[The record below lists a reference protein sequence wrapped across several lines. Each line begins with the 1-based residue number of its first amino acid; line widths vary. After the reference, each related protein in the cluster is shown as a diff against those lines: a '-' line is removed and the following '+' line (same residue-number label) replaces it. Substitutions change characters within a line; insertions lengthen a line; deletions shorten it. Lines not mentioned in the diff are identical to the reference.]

1 MNPPEERA
9 TLMPAWQATI
19 GQSDLEQLSYNE
31 REPFLDAL
39 SEAVQAIC
47 EEFGL
52 EF

>member
-1 MNPPEERA
+1 MNPPEEKA

-19 GQSDLEQLSYNE
+19 VRSDLERLPYDE
-31 REPFLDAL
+31 REPFIDAL
-39 SEAVQAIC
+39 SEAVQAVC